1 MVLPISNQGGFALD
15 PHASKRHPYGARR
28 PSDRSRISAP
38 RGLETYRGI
47 PAFGVLQHAAEQ
59 LPDHTALIHGRWSC
73 DYARLNADAI
83 QFAATL
89 AGLGVRPGDRV
100 GILLPNVPEYVV
112 AMNGIWRAGGV
123 AVALSPLMVEE
134 ELESL
139 LDHTE
144 CRFLICLDLLQ
155 PLLRARADDD
165 RVTLLVSLRDK
176 LPTHQQFGYWL
187 KLGVQ
192 RLRGNALRGDYV
204 GDFWTEFARAEPDWR
219 APSVDPNSPAFILA
233 TGGTTA
239 APKAVTL
246 SHENLVA
253 NAWQQLVW
261 INHSFGNDRML
272 GVLPFFH
279 SYGMS
284 TTLVGGAMLGA
295 TTILHHRFNTKQ
307 VLRLIQQHRPTVM
320 HAVPAMLSAMNAQL
334 DQKPCALD
342 SLKWVISGGAP
353 LDESIAKRFADHSG
367 AQVVEGYG
375 LSEASPVTHVGH
387 LFREPRYGVIG
398 LPLPETVCRIVD
410 PDDPSI
416 VLADGEVG
424 ELLVRGPQVMLG
436 YWNAPQTTAEV
447 IRDGWLHTG
456 DLAMKHPDGNYSIV
470 GRKKDLIITSGFNVN
485 PRDVEEVLR
494 RCEGILDA
502 AVVGDVDDQRGEIVH
517 AHLVLASGVEWNE
530 ENWIQFCRKHLA
542 AHKRPRRFT
551 HCTTQLPKNFL
562 GKVLRRKLREHE
574 PETEPVD

>member
-1 MVLPISNQGGFALD
+1 MVSPIGNQGGFALD
-15 PHASKRHPYGARR
+15 SHASQRHPYGPRR
-28 PSDRSRISAP
+28 PSDRLSISAP
-38 RGLETYRGI
+38 RGLESYRGI
-47 PAFGVLQHAAEQ
+47 PAYGVLQHAAEQ
-59 LPDHTALIHGRWSC
+59 LPDHTALIHGGWSC
-73 DYARLNADAI
+73 NYDQLNADAI

-112 AMNGIWRAGGV
+112 AMNGIWRAGAV
-123 AVALSPLMVEE
+123 AVALSPLMVEDE
-134 ELESL
+134 IQSL
-139 LDHTE
+139 LDHTD

-155 PLLRARADDD
+155 PLLTKHDDTD

-176 LPTHQQFGYWL
+176 LPTHQRFGYWL

-192 RLRGNALRGDYV
+192 RLRTANKRSDYV
-204 GDFWTEFARAEPDWR
+204 GDFWTEFSRTEPDWQ
-219 APSVDPNSPAFILA
+219 APNVDPNSPAFILA

-261 INHSFGNDRML
+261 TQHSFGNERML

-284 TTLVGGAMLGA
+284 ATLIGSAMLGA

-307 VLRLIQQHRPTVM
+307 VIGLIEQHQPTVM
-320 HAVPAMLSAMNAQL
+320 HAVPAMLAAMNAQL
-334 DQKPCALD
+334 DQKPIEID

-410 PDDPSI
+410 PEDPSI
-416 VLADGEVG
+416 ILPDGEVG

-436 YWNAPQTTAEV
+436 YWNAPTATAEV

-456 DLAMKHPDGNYSIV
+456 DLAVKHPDGNYGIV

-494 RCEGILDA
+494 LCDGILDA
-502 AVVGDVDDQRGEIVH
+502 AVVGDADEDRGEIVH
-517 AHLVLASGVEWNE
+517 AHLVLEPGVRWDEDQWVR
-530 ENWIQFCRKHLA
+530 FCRKHLA

-551 HCTTQLPKNFL
+551 HCTTELPKNFL
-562 GKVLRRKLREHE
+562 GKVLRR
-574 PETEPVD
+574 

>member
-15 PHASKRHPYGARR
+15 PHESKRHPFGARR
-28 PSDRSRISAP
+28 PSDRTRISAP

-73 DYARLNADAI
+73 DYAQLNSDAI

-112 AMNGIWRAGGV
+112 AMNGIWRAGAV

-139 LDHTE
+139 LEHTD
-144 CRFLICLDLLQ
+144 CRYLICLDLLQ
-155 PLLRARADDD
+155 PLLRARANDD

-192 RLRGNALRGDYV
+192 RLRGSAIRGDYV

-219 APSVDPNSPAFILA
+219 APTVDPSSPAFILA

-307 VLRLIQQHRPTVM
+307 VLHLIRQHRPTVM

-334 DQKPCALD
+334 DQKPCVLD

-353 LDESIAKRFADHSG
+353 LEESIAKRFADHSG

-410 PDDPSI
+410 PDDASI
-416 VLADGEVG
+416 VVADGEVG

-436 YWNAPQTTAEV
+436 YWNDPETTAEV

-456 DLAMKHPDGNYSIV
+456 DLALKHGDGNYSIV

-502 AVVGDVDDQRGEIVH
+502 AVVGDADDRRGEIVH
-517 AHLVLASGVEWNE
+517 AHLVLEPGADWDE
-530 ENWIQFCRKHLA
+530 ESWIQFCRKHLA

-551 HCTTQLPKNFL
+551 HCTTQLPRNFL
-562 GKVLRRKLREHE
+562 GKVLRRKLRELE
-574 PETEPVD
+574 PEPVD